1 MADQSSNDAWI
12 TPGLAQLF
20 EIVLDAADEQR
31 DLTLAERDA
40 FFGAGRV
47 ASESGRTLSSVIE
60 AFFGGAGQLW
70 EQVFVTALPSEA
82 VEIGRALRRVS
93 ETAVG
98 ALAAGFEAG
107 QRQSI
112 RAQEAIR
119 REFLD
124 DVLSGMADATHF
136 ADQAEAA
143 GFPVAATYVVAVIDV
158 GRQLADAGPFHSQVE
173 RELQGRAPQRRLT
186 SFTKGGR
193 LVVVA
198 PDAEPTDLGLLRNVL
213 DSISPVE
220 WRAGVGE
227 ASSGADGINA
237 SYQQGLEAVMLGR
250 LFGLEHFTYF
260 DDLLPFRMMVAD
272 RTIAQAMF
280 DTIIVPLRNASRGSL
295 LETFQSFID
304 SGGNMAETARR
315 LSVGPRTVAYR
326 LDRIA
331 EVTGRSPRDPE
342 GRLTL
347 ELALRCQP
355 LVVGHVLQ

>member
-1 MADQSSNDAWI
+1 MAPRSVNDDWI

-31 DLTLAERDA
+31 ELSLAERDS
-40 FFGAGRV
+40 FFGAGRA
-47 ASESGRTLSSVIE
+47 ASEGGRPLSSVIE
-60 AFFGGAGQLW
+60 AFFSGAGELW
-70 EQVFVTALPSEA
+70 EQVFVSASPGDA
-82 VEIGRALRRVS
+82 VELGRALRRVS
-93 ETAVG
+93 ERAVG

-124 DVLSGMADATHF
+124 DVLSGTLSTTDF
-136 ADQAEAA
+136 AERAESA
-143 GFPVAATYVVAVIDV
+143 GFPIAATYVVAVIDS
-158 GRQLADAGPFHSQVE
+158 GRQLADGGPLHAQVE
-173 RELQGRAPQRRLT
+173 RELHGRAPQRRLV
-186 SFTKGGR
+186 SFTKSGR
-193 LVVVA
+193 LVVIA
-198 PDAEPTDLGLLRNVL
+198 PDADPPDLGLVADVL
-213 DSISPVE
+213 DSIASLN

-227 ASSGADGINA
+227 ASPGVDGINR
-237 SYQQGLEAVMLGR
+237 SYRQGLEAVTLGR
-250 LFGLEHFTYF
+250 LFDLDVFTYF
-260 DDLLPFRMMVAD
+260 GDLLPFRMMVAD
-272 RTIAQAMF
+272 RAIAQAMV
-280 DTIIVPLRNASRGSL
+280 DTIVAPLRQASRGSL
-295 LETFQSFID
+295 LETFRSFVD

-331 EVTGRSPRDPE
+331 EITGQSPREPN

-355 LVVGHVLQ
+355 IVPIGDR